1 MYRMMGA
8 DGAVYG
14 PVSAEQL
21 RRWIQE
27 GRANAETQVLVE
39 GSNDWKPL
47 RFTPEF
53 AAAFATT
60 LAPQDRY
67 PQPLTSPGTRPETN
81 ALAMASLIL
90 GILSCT
96 LGICCCYGLP
106 FNLLGLIFAIL
117 ALMQIQQHPGRYKGK
132 GLAMTGLVLS
142 VLSLLLALLLFLV
155 FGTLSVWSEPGG
167 HHGHWL

>member
-39 GSNDWKPL
+39 GSTDWKPL
-47 RFTPEF
+47 RFVPEF
-53 AAAFATT
+53 SAAFTAA
-60 LAPQDRY
+60 LPPAGPH
-67 PQPLTSPGTRPETN
+67 PQPLAALGTRQETN
-81 ALAMASLIL
+81 SLAVASLIL

-117 ALMQIQQHPGRYKGK
+117 ALMQIQQHPGRYSGK
-132 GLAMTGLVLS
+132 GLATAGLVLS
-142 VLSLLLALLLFLV
+142 LLSLLLALLMLLV
-155 FGTLSVWSEPGG
+155 FGTLSLWTEPGG
-167 HHGHWL
+167 HHGHRL